1 MVMRKLILQ
10 GLGVWLLL
18 LGFAVIN
25 GFFRERVLE
34 PNLGPEAAHVLAT
47 TTLAGAVF
55 VAALLWIGTNP
66 RGYSFRDLLA
76 VGIIWSVLTA
86 AFEFALGLARG
97 RSWAELIEDYD
108 FTRWRLFGLVL
119 LAALVSPL
127 IAGFAGRNA
136 RRRGETRSRNPSA
149 APDRAEQD
157 GGQ

>member
-1 MVMRKLILQ
+1 MRKLILQ

-55 VAALLWIGTNP
+55 VAALLWIGTNLQ
-66 RGYSFRDLLA
+66 GYSFRDLLA

-119 LAALVSPL
+119 LAELLSPL
-127 IAGFAGRNA
+127 IAGLAGLMA
-136 RRRGETRSRNPSA
+136 RSRRFGRSSVNRMNRPKMN
-149 APDRAEQD
+149 Q
-157 GGQ
+157 